1 MAEMENPEDILTS
14 EEKLKRACL
23 SMRLRR
29 GNLLMWIKRLG
40 NHPER
45 KI

>member
-1 MAEMENPEDILTS
+1 MAVMENPKDVLTS
-14 EEKLKRACL
+14 EELLKRACL
-23 SMRLRR
+23 SMQLRR